1 MPSFSTMHS
10 ASDIMTKKKNKTKK
24 TTSTGNNKLA
34 GLTKLKLTKNQT
46 TALVGA
52 GVAAAA
58 AGAYYLT
65 KGKVDWS
72 FLTGKQ
78 GGSKSSGGKKG
89 SPTAPNAEAPAP
101 VDVALNQEVADSTM
115 HNPNNEGEFT
125 DDGATGN
132 AD

>member
-1 MPSFSTMHS
+1 
-10 ASDIMTKKKNKTKK
+10 MTKKKNKTKK
-24 TTSTGNNKLA
+24 TTGAGNNKLA

-72 FLTGKQ
+72 FLTNKK
-78 GGSKSSGGKKG
+78 GGSKAG

-101 VDVALNQEVADSTM
+101 VDVALNQEVAESTV

>member
-1 MPSFSTMHS
+1 
-10 ASDIMTKKKNKTKK
+10 MTKKKNKTKK
-24 TTSTGNNKLA
+24 TTAVKPNGINKLIS
-34 GLTKLKLTKNQT
+34 LNKLSKNQT

-65 KGKVDWS
+65 KDKVDWS
-72 FLTGKQ
+72 FLTGK
-78 GGSKSSGGKKG
+78 KSGAKASGAGKSG
-89 SPTAPNAEAPAP
+89 NPTAPNTEAP
-101 VDVALNQEVADSTM
+101 VDVALNNEVAESTV

>member
-1 MPSFSTMHS
+1 MS
-10 ASDIMTKKKNKTKK
+10 KKKNKPKK
-24 TTSTGNNKLA
+24 TAGINKLVNFD
-34 GLTKLKLTKNQT
+34 KLTKNQT

-72 FLTGKQ
+72 FLTGKK
-78 GGSKSSGGKKG
+78 GGAKASGSSKTGN
-89 SPTAPNAEAPAP
+89 PTAPNAEAP
-101 VDVALNQEVADSTM
+101 VDVALNQEVAESTV

>member
-1 MPSFSTMHS
+1 M
-10 ASDIMTKKKNKTKK
+10 AKKKIKSKK
-24 TTSTGNNKLA
+24 TTSAGNNKLA

-46 TALVGA
+46 NVLVGA

-72 FLTGKQ
+72 FLTGKK
-78 GGSKSSGGKKG
+78 GGAKASG
-89 SPTAPNAEAPAP
+89 SPTAPNAEAP
-101 VDVALNQEVADSTM
+101 VDVALNNEVAESTV
-115 HNPNNEGEFT
+115 HNPNNDGEFT